1 MKFIKTLFFIFICVI
16 LINNISTKF
25 NIGKGF
31 VKNRKSNGKSGNRK
45 SYGSLYHTS
54 NRANP
59 NYAQANKNI
68 NTQFLNAESGGATR
82 LILQNGEKQKN
93 ENKQTSSFYPS
104 APQQDHIMKSAT
116 AQNYDQITSHQTNF
130 PWSNPYLGNNRQ
142 STIQTHIINK
152 PPISNQPGIVPN
164 SQPPPIGFK
173 DYVYPQ
179 SHITSAN
186 TQSIHREYPPYPT
199 HHMPLSN
206 TWPNSV
212 SSLPYQTNSM
222 PLRNP
227 YSVHSSEGIYNTHGQ
242 PSYSTH
248 YPTTHILAQPA
259 VQPFVPGQT
268 ILMVPGQQDSGRG
281 FGQMIKE
288 ALVFSTINAGVN
300 RILNPHT
307 THDYVENRPD
317 STSTTTTHIT
327 YNNQYFNTPLGVNDE
342 KMNSTNVLQVTGFP
356 NNSTG
361 IFTSN
366 IDNVHRNGIPIIESH
381 INENINTSTIVSSD
395 QKNLSNNESISIN
408 NTFFY
413 KISDDELFKISE
425 ELFAK
430 SSRNI
435 YKFIK
440 LNLQTKVTSL
450 NVTDEAKES
459 LFKIESKLLD
469 YPSIYVTRSLYNSY
483 EYDFRKKLNR
493 TLETRKQENLL
504 IDAFLNTNE
513 MTIAMQWLADHGF
526 IDPDDFERKDVLRR
540 IWFTIFSGST
550 CGFERVFA
558 SENYGTA
565 IIGVQDWIYFEY
577 LESLKRIDYMG
588 YVDKLDFGNSASLL
602 KLNFQIDGIV
612 RSNVTIFVGTLPEL
626 EMALYTICFYARSNN
641 LCPVSFGG
649 TKFNIYTH
657 SFIHFGNEVIDLG
670 LPIF

>member
-1 MKFIKTLFFIFICVI
+1 MKFIKTFFFIFICVI

-25 NIGKGF
+25 SIGKGF
-31 VKNRKSNGKSGNRK
+31 GKNTKSNGKSGNRK

-59 NYAQANKNI
+59 NYNI
-68 NTQFLNAESGGATR
+68 GGEATR

-93 ENKQTSSFYPS
+93 ENKQTSFYPS

-130 PWSNPYLGNNRQ
+130 PWSNPYLGNNKQ
-142 STIQTHIINK
+142 STVQTHTINK
-152 PPISNQPGIVPN
+152 PPISNQPIIPS

-173 DYVYPQ
+173 DYVYPE

-186 TQSIHREYPPYPT
+186 TQSIHMREYPPYPT

-227 YSVHSSEGIYNTHGQ
+227 YSIHSSEGIYNAHGQ

-248 YPTTHILAQPA
+248 YPTHILAQPA

-307 THDYVENRPD
+307 THNYVESKPD

-327 YNNQYFNTPLGVNDE
+327 YNNQYFNTALGVNDE

-366 IDNVHRNGIPIIESH
+366 IENVRNIPINESQ
-381 INENINTSTIVSSD
+381 INENINTSTIVSND
-395 QKNLSNNESISIN
+395 QKNLSNNSISID

-440 LNLQTKVTSL
+440 LNLQTQVTSF
-450 NVTDEAKES
+450 NVTDKAKES

-469 YPSIYVTRSLYNSY
+469 YPSIYVIRSLYDSY

-504 IDAFLNTNE
+504 IDTFLNTNE
-513 MTIAMQWLADHGF
+513 MTIAMQWLADRGF

-540 IWFTIFSGST
+540 IWFTIFNGST

-565 IIGVQDWIYFEY
+565 IIGIQDWIYFEY

-588 YVDKLDFGNSASLL
+588 YVNKLDFGNIASLL
-602 KLNFQIDGIV
+602 KVNFQIDGIV

>member
-1 MKFIKTLFFIFICVI
+1 MILLFTLDN
-16 LINNISTKF
+16 INTKI
-25 NIGKGF
+25 NIGRGF
-31 VKNRKSNGKSGNRK
+31 GKSIKSNGKSGSRK
-45 SYGSLYHTS
+45 SYGFSKDTS
-54 NRANP
+54 NRVNP
-59 NYAQANKNI
+59 NHNIAQANKNI
-68 NTQFLNAESGGATR
+68 NTEFLNAESRGATQ
-82 LILQNGEKQKN
+82 LSKKSFQSSYSTKPILVLQNGRKQKN

-104 APQQDHIMKSAT
+104 APQQDHTMKSAT
-116 AQNYDQITSHQTNF
+116 AQNYGQITSHKKNF
-130 PWSNPYLGNNRQ
+130 SWSNPYLGNNRQ
-142 STIQTHIINK
+142 TTVQTHIINK
-152 PPISNQPGIVPN
+152 PPISNQSIIP
-164 SQPPPIGFK
+164 SSRPPPIGFK
-173 DYVYPQ
+173 DYVFPQ
-179 SHITSAN
+179 NHITSAN
-186 TQSIHREYPPYPT
+186 TQSIHMKNYPPYPT
-199 HHMPLSN
+199 HHMPLNN

-212 SSLPYQTNSM
+212 SSPIYQTSSM

-242 PSYSTH
+242 PF
-248 YPTTHILAQPA
+248 YPTHILAQPA
-259 VQPFVPGQT
+259 VQSFVPGQT
-268 ILMVPGQQDSGRG
+268 ILMEPRQQNSD

-307 THDYVENRPD
+307 NYVENRPD
-317 STSTTTTHIT
+317 STSATTTHIT
-327 YNNQYFNTPLGVNDE
+327 YNNQYFNTALGVNDE
-342 KMNSTNVLQVTGFP
+342 KMNSTNVLQGFP
-356 NNSTG
+356 NNSNG

-366 IDNVHRNGIPIIESH
+366 IEEVRIKTPIIESH
-381 INENINTSTIVSSD
+381 INENINTSIIVSSN
-395 QKNLSNNESISIN
+395 QKNLSNNSISIN
-408 NTFFY
+408 NKFFY

-430 SSRNI
+430 SSHNI

-440 LNLQTKVTSL
+440 LNLQTQVTSL
-450 NVTDEAKES
+450 NITDEAKES
-459 LFKIESKLLD
+459 LFEIESNLLD
-469 YPSIYVTRSLYNSY
+469 YPSIYVTRSLYDSY

-493 TLETRKQENLL
+493 TLETRKQENIL
-504 IDAFLNTNE
+504 IDVFLNTNE

-558 SENYGTA
+558 SENYGTTV
-565 IIGVQDWIYFEY
+565 IGIQDWIYFDY
-577 LESLKRIDYMG
+577 LESLKRINYMG
-588 YVDKLDFGNSASLL
+588 YVDKLDFGNIASLV

-641 LCPVSFGG
+641 LCPVSFNG

-657 SFIHFGNEVIDLG
+657 SFTYFGNEIIDLG